1 MWRANLYRKQVK
13 YKESIQAYVQ
23 VVKIDPSLLV
33 AQRNL
38 GWLYRRLEHPVQ
50 SIRHYKKV
58 VEIEPDDYKTLNIL
72 GVMHEK
78 IKRDQTA
85 LEYYEGAIECQPQY
99 AIAHANLGKLHQR
112 RNRYNDAISAYKEVL
127 KIDNKFILARNQ
139 LAQLYLEQRQFDE
152 AIKLYEGTIRIS
164 PDVWDHYFQLAL
176 AFNRCSRH
184 ALLHT
189 HLGRSLFLI
198 SDYSEAEVELRA
210 ALDID
215 ANYALA
221 KYNLAI
227 VLTEKD
233 MLEEAVDLLK
243 QVIQSES
250 RFARLAKAE
259 SGFRKLL
266 SRPEFEAMTNIEDD
280 KDE

>member
-1 MWRANLYRKQVK
+1 M
-13 YKESIQAYVQ
+13 
-23 VVKIDPSLLV
+23 
-33 AQRNL
+33 
-38 GWLYRRLEHPVQ
+38 
-50 SIRHYKKV
+50 
-58 VEIEPDDYKTLNIL
+58 
-72 GVMHEK
+72 
-78 IKRDQTA
+78 
-85 LEYYEGAIECQPQY
+85 
-99 AIAHANLGKLHQR
+99 
-112 RNRYNDAISAYKEVL
+112 
-127 KIDNKFILARNQ
+127 KIDNKVILARNQ

-152 AIKLYEGTIRIS
+152 AIKLYEGTLRFS

-184 ALLHT
+184 ERAIVNYRKALRIKPDAALLHT

-280 KDE
+280 EDE

>member
-1 MWRANLYRKQVK
+1 M
-13 YKESIQAYVQ
+13 
-23 VVKIDPSLLV
+23 
-33 AQRNL
+33 
-38 GWLYRRLEHPVQ
+38 
-50 SIRHYKKV
+50 
-58 VEIEPDDYKTLNIL
+58 
-72 GVMHEK
+72 
-78 IKRDQTA
+78 
-85 LEYYEGAIECQPQY
+85 
-99 AIAHANLGKLHQR
+99 
-112 RNRYNDAISAYKEVL
+112 L

-176 AFNRCSRH
+176 AFNRGSRH
-184 ALLHT
+184 ERAIVNYRKALKIKPDAALLHT